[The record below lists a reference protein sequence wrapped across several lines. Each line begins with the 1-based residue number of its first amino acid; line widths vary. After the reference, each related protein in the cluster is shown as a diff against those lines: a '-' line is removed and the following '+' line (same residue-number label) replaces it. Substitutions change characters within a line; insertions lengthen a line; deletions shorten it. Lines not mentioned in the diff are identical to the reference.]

1 MKLFHRLCFIL
12 LLLSS
17 YKASAQSESP
27 ANEGIEGIKG
37 TPINDSTVVYTY
49 VGEWPSFPGGN
60 QARNKFLADNINYP
74 RAAEKKGIEGRVI
87 IAFIIEKDGT
97 ITNVELLK
105 GVEAS
110 LDEEA
115 MRVVKLMPRWN
126 PGKNNGEPVR
136 TKHKVDVVYKL
147 ESRKSSSK

>member
-27 ANEGIEGIKG
+27 ANEGIKGI
-37 TPINDSTVVYTY
+37 PINDSTVVYTY

-60 QARNKFLADNINYP
+60 GARNRFLSENIVYP

-87 IAFIIEKDGT
+87 VSFIIEKDGT